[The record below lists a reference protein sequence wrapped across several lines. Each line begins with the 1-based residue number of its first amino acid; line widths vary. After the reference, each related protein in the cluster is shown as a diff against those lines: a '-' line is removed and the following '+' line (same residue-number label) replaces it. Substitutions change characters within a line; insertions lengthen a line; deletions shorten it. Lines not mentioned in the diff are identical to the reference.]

1 MDLSGNARDI
11 PMEIMVITITIGMTF
26 SNSSTAEPYVSF
38 LIVLSKRYNE
48 YKPVMPMKALSNG
61 LFISKSGKNGSIAR
75 MIEKTFF
82 DENLY
87 RANELRIIHR

>member
-1 MDLSGNARDI
+1 
-11 PMEIMVITITIGMTF
+11 
-26 SNSSTAEPYVSF
+26 
-38 LIVLSKRYNE
+38 
-48 YKPVMPMKALSNG
+48 MKALSNG